1 MTAAPPSQEAQQQE
15 ETVIKTPTVGGV
27 DGDGGGEMENT
38 NQAAFSLAAGE
49 AERGNRS
56 EAENVAVDSTTAADE
71 PVPVEDVVMAEGQD
85 SSCAPVAGAEDGES
99 EGVAGDLEAGD
110 HRPGEGD
117 SEDASG
123 AAGGTAGGRGSRDS
137 DFDGVLASYLDGS
150 FGEHGGSLLM
160 PLGGLR
166 LLR

>member
-1 MTAAPPSQEAQQQE
+1 M
-15 ETVIKTPTVGGV
+15 
-27 DGDGGGEMENT
+27 DGDGGGVTENT
-38 NQAAFSLAAGE
+38 HQAAFSLAAGE

-56 EAENVAVDSTTAADE
+56 EAENAVVESTTAVDE
-71 PVPVEDVVMAEGQD
+71 PVPVEDVVMAEARD
-85 SSCAPVAGAEDGES
+85 SSRAPSVAGAEDGES

-137 DFDGVLASYLDGS
+137 DFDGVLASYVDGS
-150 FGEHGGSLLM
+150 FGERGGSLLM